1 MDGGIR
7 RVSMDRD
14 LQPVRLNARPVMA
27 EYLEAACDAVGQN
40 ALIGARA
47 PLPEVVTA
55 RTKRCEQGDEKQV
68 TEHVSIVQRLT
79 VRCGVDGT
87 SEHRPA
93 SRRGARSR
101 RDDSEGALHV
111 GYARRCQPVG
121 Q

>member
-27 EYLEAACDAVGQN
+27 EHLEAACDAVGQD

-47 PLPEVVTA
+47 SLPEVVTT

-68 TEHVSIVQRLT
+68 AEHVFNCSAAEGQG
-79 VRCGVDGT
+79 CGLDGT
-87 SEHRPA
+87 SEHVPA
-93 SRRGARSR
+93 SRRGHLMVIWKMAMT
-101 RDDSEGALHV
+101 
-111 GYARRCQPVG
+111 
-121 Q
+121 